1 MIRINNGYF
10 INKLHINVGETMTH
24 EQFPYLLFLKMY
36 RSDLQNEATAYIESI
51 PDLTAI
57 EKRQFHLISIS
68 FLQFL
73 ANQMKQ
79 QQVNLEALRYWVRV
93 HQHSL
98 PVDKT
103 RYFPITMEHVLRTV
117 LDSVDHSNKEAIL
130 ATHVEIMN
138 QSMRSFMQLL
148 EKPIA
153 TIELSQTSFKQLDAF
168 SIDLIQLNGTE
179 DLPLLLVKAEEIF
192 QFKRC
197 IFFSYN
203 PWLNKF
209 SGVIGADLLKVQR
222 MQGNIELEPVFA
234 LKKPIFLKEPAP
246 YVQQVAIDLFE
257 LSSVIFI
264 PIEYEQQLYGWISF
278 DQMGETFEC
287 DNEKLFLLEQ
297 AGKRLGMYLARKQLR
312 NQLNHRIQLSE
323 KEYTILYLLAEGY
336 KNKEIAEV
344 LFLSEFTVRDY
355 VQKLMDKLQAKN
367 RTQIIST
374 AFRMGL
380 VE

>member
-1 MIRINNGYF
+1 M
-10 INKLHINVGETMTH
+10 
-24 EQFPYLLFLKMY
+24 
-36 RSDLQNEATAYIESI
+36 
-51 PDLTAI
+51 
-57 EKRQFHLISIS
+57 
-68 FLQFL
+68 
-73 ANQMKQ
+73 
-79 QQVNLEALRYWVRV
+79 
-93 HQHSL
+93 
-98 PVDKT
+98 
-103 RYFPITMEHVLRTV
+103 
-117 LDSVDHSNKEAIL
+117 
-130 ATHVEIMN
+130 
-138 QSMRSFMQLL
+138 
-148 EKPIA
+148 
-153 TIELSQTSFKQLDAF
+153 
-168 SIDLIQLNGTE
+168 
-179 DLPLLLVKAEEIF
+179 
-192 QFKRC
+192 
-197 IFFSYN
+197 
-203 PWLNKF
+203 
-209 SGVIGADLLKVQR
+209 LKVQR

-336 KNKEIAEV
+336 KNKEIASV
-344 LFLSEFTVRDY
+344 LFLSEYTVRDY
-355 VQKLMDKLQAKN
+355 VQRLMDKLQANN

>member
-1 MIRINNGYF
+1 
-10 INKLHINVGETMTH
+10 MTYN
-24 EQFPYLLFLKMY
+24 QFPYLLFLKMY
-36 RSDLQNEATAYIESI
+36 RSELQNEATTYIESI
-51 PDLTAI
+51 PDLTAS

-73 ANQMKQ
+73 ASQMKQ
-79 QQVNLEALRYWVRV
+79 QQVNLEALQYWVRV
-93 HQHSL
+93 HQHGL
-98 PVDKT
+98 PVDKSS
-103 RYFPITMEHVLRTV
+103 YFPIAIEHVLRTV
-117 LDSVDHSNKEAIL
+117 LESINHSNKEAIL
-130 ATHVEIMN
+130 ATHEKIMN
-138 QSMRSFMQLL
+138 QSMSSLMQLL

-153 TIELSQTSFKQLDAF
+153 SLELKKASLKQLDMF
-168 SIDLIQLNGTE
+168 SIELIQLNGTE
-179 DLPLLLVKAEEIF
+179 DLALLLVKAEEIF

-203 PWLNKF
+203 PWLNAF
-209 SGVIGADLLKVQR
+209 SGVIGSELPKVQR
-222 MQGNIELEPVFA
+222 MQGNIEIEPVFA
-234 LKKPIFLKEPAP
+234 LKKPVFLKEPAP
-246 YVQQVAIDLFE
+246 YVQQVAIDLFG

-278 DQMGETFEC
+278 DQMGETFDC

-312 NQLNHRIQLSE
+312 NHLNHRMQLSE
-323 KEYTILYLLAEGY
+323 KEFTILYLLAEGY
-336 KNKEIAEV
+336 KNKEIADV

-355 VQKLMDKLQAKN
+355 VQRLMDKLQAKN